1 MYDDNL
7 ILIIGAGPVGLSAA
21 LELARAGKQVR
32 ILDENRKRSEYSKAM
47 GINSRTLELLE
58 PSGVTARLLKQ
69 GIRIPGVQ
77 FGTSDKTRF
86 RIDFSRNGHR
96 YNYMLGLP
104 QSETERIL
112 EQRLREFGVRVER
125 NHRFR
130 SLQQTDDGVLVTVQS
145 NGDRFE
151 QIRAAYLI
159 GADGA
164 HSQVRHALGID
175 FPGTSMKDRWSLAD
189 LRIPLA
195 DAHEPAG
202 VLFQPDGVLF
212 MLQFQPGILR
222 VASNHPDVLER
233 LPDGLK
239 VEQVLWQ
246 SEFHVS
252 HRQVPSY
259 RSGRV
264 FLAGDAA
271 HIHSPLGGRG
281 MNMGIEDACT
291 LAKCLTHGEADLYS
305 ESRHRV
311 GASAIR
317 LIKLQTLMATS
328 QALPIRIM
336 RNWVLPWLLRVGP
349 LHKALSRRMLGLDY
363 AERRCDPL
371 SRKPGQLH
379 KVQRVHRLTG

>member
-1 MYDDNL
+1 MSDNAL

-21 LELARAGKQVR
+21 LELSRAGKRVR
-32 ILDENRKRSEYSKAM
+32 ILDENSQRSTYSKAM

-58 PSGVTARLLKQ
+58 PSGVTPRLLEQ
-69 GIRIPGVQ
+69 GVRIPGVQ
-77 FGTSDKTRF
+77 FGQPGKNRF

-112 EQRLREFGVRVER
+112 EQRLGEFGIQVER
-125 NHRFR
+125 SHQFR
-130 SLQQTDDGVLVTVQS
+130 DLQQSDDGVLARVQS
-145 NGDRFE
+145 SHGSE

-164 HSQVRHALGID
+164 HSRVRQALGID
-175 FPGTSMKDRWSLAD
+175 FPGRSMPNRWSLAD
-189 LRIPLA
+189 LRTPDLG
-195 DAHEPAG
+195 DAEPAR

-233 LPDGLK
+233 LPEGLT
-239 VEQVLWQ
+239 VEEVLWQ

-252 HRQVPSY
+252 HQQAPSY
-259 RSGRV
+259 RSGRC

-291 LAKCLTHGEADLYS
+291 LANCLTRGQGEDYS
-305 ESRHRV
+305 KTRHRV

-317 LIKLQTLMATS
+317 LIKAQTLIATS
-328 QALPIRIM
+328 QALPIRLM
-336 RNWVLPWLLRVGP
+336 RNWILPRLLRIGA
-349 LHKALSRRMLGLDY
+349 LHKALARRMLGLDY
-363 AERRCDPL
+363 AEPRCDPMT
-371 SRKPGQLH
+371 RTRTRIDGT
-379 KVQRVHRLTG
+379 RGAHRLSG